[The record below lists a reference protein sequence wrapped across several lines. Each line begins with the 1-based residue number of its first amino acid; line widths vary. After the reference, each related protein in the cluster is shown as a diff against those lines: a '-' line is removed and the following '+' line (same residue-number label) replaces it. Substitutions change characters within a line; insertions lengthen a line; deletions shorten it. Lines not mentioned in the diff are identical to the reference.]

1 MNVSIEPTPYQELGG
16 DEPLRRV
23 VDRFYDLMLCEP
35 DVAEVRDMHGSD
47 TTQIRERLFDFLSG
61 WLGGPS
67 RFIEKHGHPRLRF
80 RHRFF
85 RIGVLERDQWM
96 FCMRKALAETP
107 MDVACASG
115 SSRRWRTWPMP
126 CATIR
131 MIRTAAVPAVAQ
143 ARRST
148 PGSAEADQPG

>member
-16 DEPLRRV
+16 DEPLRRL

-107 MDVACASG
+107 MDGGLRVRLEQAMANMADALRNDSHDTYGCGAGGCAIAPEHAG
-115 SSRRWRTWPMP
+115 Q
-126 CATIR
+126 C
-131 MIRTAAVPAVAQ
+131 
-143 ARRST
+143 
-148 PGSAEADQPG
+148 GC

>member
-1 MNVSIEPTPYQELGG
+1 MNASIEPTPYQELGG
-16 DEPLRRV
+16 DEPLRRL

-96 FCMRKALAETP
+96 FCMHKALAETP
-107 MDVACASG
+107 MDGDLRVRLEQAIANMADALRNDSHVAHGCGAGGCASAPEHAG
-115 SSRRWRTWPMP
+115 Q
-126 CATIR
+126 C
-131 MIRTAAVPAVAQ
+131 
-143 ARRST
+143 
-148 PGSAEADQPG
+148 GC